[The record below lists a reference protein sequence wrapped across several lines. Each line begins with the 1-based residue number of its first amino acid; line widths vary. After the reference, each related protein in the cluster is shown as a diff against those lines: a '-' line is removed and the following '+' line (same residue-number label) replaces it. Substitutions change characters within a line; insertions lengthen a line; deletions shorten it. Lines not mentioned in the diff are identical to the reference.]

1 MILVKHAKSFWRYL
15 LDNSTKGIISTVLG
29 VLIVI
34 GSVVSVFLEK
44 ADWSQA
50 VIGIAAGFAAIGF
63 IGKQLKTP
71 EGKV

>member
-1 MILVKHAKSFWRYL
+1 MVKHAKSFWKYL
-15 LDNSTKGIISTVLG
+15 LDNSIKGIISTILG
-29 VLIVI
+29 VLIVL

-50 VIGIAAGFAAIGF
+50 VIGMAAGFAAIGF

-71 EGKV
+71 GGKV